1 MYFFG
6 HLLCFGL
13 GGSSRVAILRQ
24 VLAVKHMCN
33 RRRNNRIAISI
44 INRTFLCLYDMTL
57 VSLIGIILMSTFC
70 SELSKE
76 ILWRSMFFKLINML
90 LMCYLLCLLML
101 MSWVLLLSRIL
112 LLLLL
117 LVRMRVWCLLV
128 EICLVYWF
136 WHCLLFLLLGFVL
149 FWGWHPVLFMILCF
163 YLLLSI

>member
-1 MYFFG
+1 MYFF
-6 HLLCFGL
+6 HLLCFSL
-13 GGSSRVAILRQ
+13 GSSRVAILRQ

-57 VSLIGIILMSTFC
+57 ISLIGIILMSTFC

-90 LMCYLLCLLML
+90 LMRYLLCLLML

-149 FWGWHPVLFMILCF
+149 FWGWYPVLFMLLCL
-163 YLLLSI
+163 YMLLSI